1 MEARSALPLTIF
13 AVTYLVVA
21 AGKFPSL
28 RLDRAGA
35 AFVGAVAMVIAG
47 ALGQR
52 QAIAAVDFGTLA
64 LLLGMMIVVA
74 NLRLSGA
81 FAAAARCLLRR
92 ANSGF
97 GLLAITIVASGVLA
111 AFFINDVVCLALA
124 PLLIEA
130 ARLLD
135 APPEPFL
142 LALATASNI
151 GSAATITGN
160 PQNMIV
166 AGYAHIGYAPFALKL
181 APVALAGLVVDFA
194 VIATLYRGPLRK
206 VRRRPG
212 TGGLHRQ
219 RFPVRF
225 MIKSVII
232 AIGVLIG
239 FILGFPTSMVALAAG
254 AVSLLTRSIRPE
266 RVYAL
271 VDWTMLLMF
280 AGLFIV
286 VAGAE
291 STGFE
296 REIVSR
302 VGAEQLANPLVLT
315 GVLAALSNLVSNVPA
330 VMLFR
335 PLYHSL
341 GFGPQ
346 SALVIASASTFAG
359 NLTVLGSIANLI
371 VLEEARRQR
380 IIISF
385 YDYLRIGVPITLL
398 TLTLDV
404 VMLSAGI

>member
-1 MEARSALPLTIF
+1 MDARTALPLAIF
-13 AVTYLVVA
+13 VVTYLVVA

-35 AFVGAVAMVIAG
+35 AFVGAVAMVIVG
-47 ALGQR
+47 ALSSSE
-52 QAIAAVDFGTLA
+52 AIDAVDFSTLG

-81 FAAAARCLLRR
+81 FAVAARSVLRR

-97 GLLAITIVASGVLA
+97 GLLAVTIAGAGVLA

-124 PLLIEA
+124 PLLIETA
-130 ARLLD
+130 QILQ

-166 AGYAHIGYAPFALKL
+166 AGYARLGYIPFAARM
-181 APVALAGLVVDFA
+181 APIALIGLVIDFA
-194 VIATLYRGPLRK
+194 VIATLYRGPLRR
-206 VRRRPG
+206 VRRKRG
-212 TGGLHRQ
+212 SGELRRR

-225 MIKSVII
+225 MIKSSVI
-232 AIGVLIG
+232 ATGVLLG
-239 FILGFPTSMVALAAG
+239 FILGFPTSLVALAAG
-254 AVSLLTRSIRPE
+254 AISLLTRSIRPE

-280 AGLFIV
+280 AGLFIL

-291 STGFE
+291 RTGFE
-296 REIVSR
+296 REIISWD
-302 VGAEQLANPLVLT
+302 GADRMANPAVLA
-315 GVLAALSNLVSNVPA
+315 GVLAVLSNVVSNVPA

-346 SALVIASASTFAG
+346 SALIIASASTLAG

-371 VLEEARRQR
+371 VLEEARSQR
-380 IIISF
+380 IIIGF
-385 YDYLRIGVPITLL
+385 YDYLRIGLPITLL
-398 TLTLDV
+398 TLVVDV
-404 VMLSAGI
+404 WMLSAGF